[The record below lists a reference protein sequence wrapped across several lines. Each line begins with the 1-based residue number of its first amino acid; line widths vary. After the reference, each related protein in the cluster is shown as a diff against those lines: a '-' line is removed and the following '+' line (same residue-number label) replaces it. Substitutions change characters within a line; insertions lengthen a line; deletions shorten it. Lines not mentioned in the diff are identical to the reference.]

1 MFEWLRKITGFGSP
15 TQEVVN
21 LPGGDYSA
29 PAQHEEDAV
38 KWFRKAAEKGTQW
51 GQYNLGLRYASG
63 QGLPQDSGEAFKWFG
78 QAAAQGHA
86 LAEYHLGTMF
96 EEGLGTPPDPV
107 EAYKWYHLAAIQG
120 VREAQAA
127 QDHLQRSLSA
137 EQVAEANR
145 RATTLAP
152 QIPGRF
158 RGKETNV

>member
-1 MFEWLRKITGFGSP
+1 MFEWLRKLTGIGSS

-21 LPGGDYSA
+21 LPGGDYVA

-38 KWFRKAAEKGTQW
+38 KWFRKAAEKGTGW

-63 QGLPQDSGEAFKWFG
+63 QGVPQDAGEAFKWFS
-78 QAAAQGHA
+78 QASAQGHA
-86 LAEYHLGTMF
+86 LAEYHLGSMF
-96 EEGLGTPPDPV
+96 DQGMGAAPDPI

-127 QDHLQRSLSA
+127 QDRLQRVLSA
-137 EQVAEANR
+137 EQIAEANR

-152 QIPGRF
+152 QNPGRF
-158 RGKETNV
+158 RAKDTNL